1 MIRVYIIA
9 EAKNIAFAEKLL
21 DDIRDIKVISNPSEK
36 ERNVDIKRT
45 MENADA
51 ILAIIDDEFFKNTF
65 LNFELQWAQKLVKKN
80 RNMMLLP
87 VVLNNAGVPKSIK
100 EMSCISFDP
109 KSETDLLVL
118 QLAIGAKLTHR
129 EVNIRK
135 SRDNVEVKS
144 KTSYMI
150 ILTLA
155 IEVFAMFFVILLFK
169 YPYLNLGEMD
179 TYMSSLLASVTVAV
193 SVFSL
198 ITSYLSIMRRR
209 RHEDDEEEIASYSR
223 RLKKAIVPEEIKEE
237 ENSEAKET
245 KNEIDA
251 LGRMMINLEDIKE
264 FYTWSQKQA
273 KASFVLAVV
282 MCIFG
287 LILMIAAIVL
297 LVAFKLNFQMSLIPA
312 LGGVITEVI
321 AGTALVVYRSSLS
334 QLNHYHKALHE
345 DERFLSS
352 VNLLGKF
359 STVEAQDGMLR
370 EIIRSEIQMNLDGFK
385 GNKNTKTSESREKE
399 KLKY

>member
-209 RHEDDEEEIASYSR
+209 RHEDDEEEI
-223 RLKKAIVPEEIKEE
+223 V
-237 ENSEAKET
+237 
-245 KNEIDA
+245 
-251 LGRMMINLEDIKE
+251 
-264 FYTWSQKQA
+264 
-273 KASFVLAVV
+273 
-282 MCIFG
+282 
-287 LILMIAAIVL
+287 
-297 LVAFKLNFQMSLIPA
+297 
-312 LGGVITEVI
+312 
-321 AGTALVVYRSSLS
+321 
-334 QLNHYHKALHE
+334 
-345 DERFLSS
+345 
-352 VNLLGKF
+352 
-359 STVEAQDGMLR
+359 
-370 EIIRSEIQMNLDGFK
+370 
-385 GNKNTKTSESREKE
+385 
-399 KLKY
+399 